1 MFLFSGTLLTKISNG
16 KLNKDPWGTI
26 IKSFLLDIFAA
37 IFVNYLFIKNHTI
50 PNLFYF
56 YTTALP
62 TWIVISYIFGR
73 YEIDKTILKINLFNQ
88 LYKSLITGITF
99 FSINVS

>member
-1 MFLFSGTLLTKISNG
+1 MVKFIF
-16 KLNKDPWGTI
+16 I
-26 IKSFLLDIFAA
+26 IKKIINYRKKIIISFLLDIFAA
-37 IFVNYLFIKNHTI
+37 IFVNLLFIKNHTI

-73 YEIDKTILKINLFNQ
+73 YHDFKKIDKKSTIKNLFKTF
-88 LYKSLITGITF
+88 LSLKEFLI
-99 FSINVS
+99 FSNEPGTSLN